1 MPASCGLRSRTAN
14 NTDTNVF
21 PRGDYLLPMEETVKV
36 VFMLWRILELER
48 RRYCWRERSH
58 PLQFVILNRG
68 SGKASLR
75 RDIGV
80 KT

>member
-1 MPASCGLRSRTAN
+1 
-14 NTDTNVF
+14 
-21 PRGDYLLPMEETVKV
+21 MEETVKV